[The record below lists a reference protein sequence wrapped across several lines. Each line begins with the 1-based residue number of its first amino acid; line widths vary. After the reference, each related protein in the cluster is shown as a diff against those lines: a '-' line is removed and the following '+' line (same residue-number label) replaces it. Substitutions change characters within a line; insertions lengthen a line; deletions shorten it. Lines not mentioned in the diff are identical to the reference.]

1 MRKTFLSLGATAA
14 GAAVALVLT
23 AGASPDGGPAP
34 VVDGVDMK
42 TAPATMSP
50 EPGAYPS
57 YDYQLVSIINAYP
70 RKYTGVGLKAD
81 SNEVAVEGIT
91 LTSEG

>member
-42 TAPATMSP
+42 TAP
-50 EPGAYPS
+50 
-57 YDYQLVSIINAYP
+57 P
-70 RKYTGVGLKAD
+70 R
-81 SNEVAVEGIT
+81 
-91 LTSEG
+91 